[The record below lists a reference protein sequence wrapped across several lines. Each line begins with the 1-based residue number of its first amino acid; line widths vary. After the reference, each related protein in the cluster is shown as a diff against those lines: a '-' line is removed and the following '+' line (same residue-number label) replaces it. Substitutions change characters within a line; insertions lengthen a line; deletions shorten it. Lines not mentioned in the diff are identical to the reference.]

1 MLDYTNLRS
10 TAINLLKHFGND
22 VVLSRSADENTPLE
36 GTDGFPLQFVNGDVI
51 HLQTA
56 VFDPATG
63 EYAGGTPITI
73 TGKGVRMM
81 FAKSEVNGVTIQA
94 SDVRLLFQAGNGLTL
109 INDNCLFAGIN
120 YRVMDILAISP
131 AGTDVYYDIQLRH

>member
-10 TAINLLKHFGND
+10 TAINLLNHFGND
-22 VVLSRSADENTPLE
+22 AVLTRTA
-36 GTDGFPLQFVNGDVI
+36 GD
-51 HLQTA
+51 T
-56 VFDPATG
+56 FNPATG
-63 EYAGGTPITI
+63 AYTGGSTVTI
-73 TGKGVRMM
+73 TGKAVRMM

-94 SDVRLLFQAGNGLTL
+94 SDVRLLFQAGNGAPL

-120 YRVMDILAISP
+120 YRVMDIMSTSP